1 MKKNAVLYHVFG
13 TFLCPLFFI
22 SMFTLISALATLN
35 YEYLPEWLD
44 GMSVFFFDL
53 ASYVLEAVLF
63 FMLGAFALALSK
75 KNVALS
81 IVTAIITLFHAF
93 ALPLLQFT
101 VRAAVLA
108 PTTDADILSQYLDFD
123 LLTSLSNGA
132 KALIGLLICLATFAF
147 FLATKRELTFEKP
160 YIKLF
165 SVPAV
170 SALISSAAL
179 IVFTTLSFVLLE
191 NYSASAWIM
200 LAKEILFYAVCYFIF
215 ILGAF
220 CEKISTKSE

>member
-13 TFLCPLFFI
+13 SFLCPLFFI
-22 SMFTLISALATLN
+22 SMFTLISALATSN

-53 ASYVLEAVLF
+53 ASYVLDAVLF
-63 FMLGAFALALSK
+63 FMLGAFAFAISK

-81 IVTAIITLFHAF
+81 VVTAIITLFHAF
-93 ALPLLQFT
+93 ALPLFQFV

-108 PTTDADILSQYLDFD
+108 STTDADILSQYLDFD
-123 LLTSLSNGA
+123 LLTALSNGT

-147 FLATKRELTFEKP
+147 FSATKRELDFNKP
-160 YIKLF
+160 YIKL
-165 SVPAV
+165 SNVPAV
-170 SALISSAAL
+170 SAFIASAAL
-179 IVFTTLSFVLLE
+179 IVFTTLSFVLSE
-191 NYSASAWIM
+191 NYVASAWLM
-200 LAKEILFYAVCYFIF
+200 LAKEILFSAACYFIF